1 MTAREWLLE
10 LARPPNRARP
20 APQEGANPPP
30 PRARS
35 ATLSPMRRPALA
47 AVALAALAACGSSA
61 PYTVPAA
68 AVNTGL
74 ALGLAGAQRAGGGC
88 YAVCTNGTV
97 CNPRNGLCESAK
109 ADVYCEAAPGGGMR
123 CVPLQIGK
131 ERPASQPSAGVGVS
145 PATGTVPP
153 SPAEASPRSGP

>member
-1 MTAREWLLE
+1 MTRL
-10 LARPPNRARP
+10 
-20 APQEGANPPP
+20 
-30 PRARS
+30 
-35 ATLSPMRRPALA
+35 
-47 AVALAALAACGSSA
+47 ALAALALAAAAACKSSA

-68 AVNTGL
+68 ALNTGI
-74 ALGLAGAQRAGGGC
+74 ALGIAGAQRANGGC

-109 ADVYCEAAPGGGMR
+109 ADVYCEEAPAGGMR

-131 ERPASQPSAGVGVS
+131 EQKTSAPPAAGVGVS

-153 SPAEASPRSGP
+153 PPAEASPRSGP